1 MRSPSLPFTFYHF
14 KWKSKKRQ
22 QVPKLYSNQTNKLV
36 KEIATKMYTEKWR
49 VKVDKTVRHGIRK
62 LWGGKL
68 FACRALN
75 ISKETFPCQASESDI
90 SVTLVLSSEDQ
101 ALETAIFQ
109 TRFHSWFM
117 TYVLF
122 DLSEGTGWVKLWF
135 NIDQTKVYN
144 IWFVINTIKYKRF
157 LEDICSFLYEHIKC
171 FLERYVK
178 AFFAQCVTWDVISA
192 QSNQINV
199 SQILT
204 MMPNICFR
212 LHPALFV
219 GLLRDLP
226 KKKCNRVC
234 EAFELHTADRP
245 KPVCQRNIKLWMV
258 V

>member
-1 MRSPSLPFTFYHF
+1 MRTKTFCMPSLEY
-14 KWKSKKRQ
+14 
-22 QVPKLYSNQTNKLV
+22 
-36 KEIATKMYTEKWR
+36 
-49 VKVDKTVRHGIRK
+49 
-62 LWGGKL
+62 
-68 FACRALN
+68 
-75 ISKETFPCQASESDI
+75 SKETFPCQASESDI

-109 TRFHSWFM
+109 TRFHFWFM

-219 GLLRDLP
+219 GLLRGLP
-226 KKKCNRVC
+226 KRNATECVRHLSSILLIGQSRFVILLSW
-234 EAFELHTADRP
+234 FRP
-245 KPVCQRNIKLWMV
+245 SWWFLNYHHEFNHHEIYH
-258 V
+258 

>member
-1 MRSPSLPFTFYHF
+1 MEGESWQNCSPRNKKIMRTKTFCMPSLEY
-14 KWKSKKRQ
+14 
-22 QVPKLYSNQTNKLV
+22 
-36 KEIATKMYTEKWR
+36 
-49 VKVDKTVRHGIRK
+49 
-62 LWGGKL
+62 
-68 FACRALN
+68 
-75 ISKETFPCQASESDI
+75 SKETFPCQASESDI
-90 SVTLVLSSEDQ
+90 SVTLVLSSEEQ

-109 TRFHSWFM
+109 TRFHFWIMFYL
-117 TYVLF
+117 TYARGRAGLCF
-122 DLSEGTGWVKLWF
+122 NLILTKIKFTIYLICDQYNQVK
-135 NIDQTKVYN
+135 I
-144 IWFVINTIKYKRF
+144 F

-212 LHPALFV
+212 LHLALFV

-234 EAFELHTADRP
+234 EAFELHLLIGQSRFVKET
-245 KPVCQRNIKLWMV
+245 
-258 V
+258 